1 MFSIEVEP
9 GVYIGEV
16 PGVAVGSTFSDRR
29 GLHDRGVHRGLMR
42 GIAPAGSSIVLSG
55 GYPDDEDFGD
65 RVIYTGEG
73 GCDPDWLLKGRRHF
87 HDG

>member
-1 MFSIEVEP
+1 MLQLV
-9 GVYIGEV
+9 
-16 PGVAVGSTFSDRR
+16 STFSDRR